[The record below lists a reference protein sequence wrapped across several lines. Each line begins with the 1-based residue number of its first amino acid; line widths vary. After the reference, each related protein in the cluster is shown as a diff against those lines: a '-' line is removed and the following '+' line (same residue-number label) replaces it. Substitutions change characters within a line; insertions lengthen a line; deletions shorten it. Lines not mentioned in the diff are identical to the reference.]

1 VWDKYL
7 ADVQLIKASG
17 LAASMNVAQ
26 VLASPDSPLAA
37 YLRAVAKETTLVP
50 AAGTALPAAISQ
62 LADQSN
68 KAKEEMAKLVGAAPV
83 ADASAK
89 GPIERMVDDHF
100 AGLNRMVLGTPAPID
115 EVQKMFGDVFAQLQA
130 VDAAQKSKSPPP
142 AGGGER
148 LKAAAGLQP
157 EPIRSML
164 NTLVDTGTNGS
175 RDSTREVLNSEL
187 KPITDFCNRAITNR
201 YPFASGSKADVLPD
215 DFGQLFGTGGMLDEF
230 FQRQLQSLVD
240 TGTNPWSYKP
250 LSTGVKPTAVAA
262 LADFQRASK
271 IRDGFFRSG
280 GKMPAFKIEMRAVEM
295 ADGMK
300 ELALDVDG
308 QVLKFTAGN
317 NTSVVLNWPSQKVSS
332 QINVSTL
339 PATAPL
345 SFEGPWALFRLFDRF
360 EVQPTAQPEKF
371 SVTMNLDGK
380 RVRLDVIANSVM
392 NPFRM
397 REIQQFRCPASL

>member
-1 VWDKYL
+1 
-7 ADVQLIKASG
+7 
-17 LAASMNVAQ
+17 MNVAQ
-26 VLASPDSPLAA
+26 VLASPDSPLTAYMRAA
-37 YLRAVAKETTLVP
+37 AKETTLVP
-50 AAGTALPAAISQ
+50 AAGAALPAAIGQ
-62 LADQSN
+62 LADQAN
-68 KAKEEMAKLVGAAPV
+68 KAKEDMAKLVGAQPV
-83 ADASAK
+83 ADASAN

-100 AGLNRMVLGTPAPID
+100 ASLNRLVQGAPAPID

-130 VDAAQKSKSPPP
+130 VDAAQKSKTPPP
-142 AGGGER
+142 AGGGDR

-175 RDSTREVLNSEL
+175 RDSTREVLNGEI

-230 FQRQLQSLVD
+230 FQRQLLSLVD

-250 LSTGVKPTAVAA
+250 LSTGVKPPTAAA
-262 LADFQRASK
+262 LADFQRAAK

-280 GKMPAFKIEMRAVEM
+280 GKTPGFKIEIRAAEM
-295 ADGMK
+295 GDGLK

-308 QVLKFTAGN
+308 QVLKFVAGN
-317 NTSVVLNWPSQKVSS
+317 TTSVVLNWPSQKVSS
-332 QINVSTL
+332 QIAVSTI
-339 PATAPL
+339 PATTPL
-345 SFEGPWALFRLFDRF
+345 NFEGPWALFRLFDRF

-371 SVTMNLDGK
+371 SVNMNFDGK
-380 RVRLDVIANSVM
+380 RVRLDVIANSVV

-397 REIQQFRCPASL
+397 REMQQFRCPGSL